1 VTVPPVPVPPPV
13 QVRAAAGLV
22 GLEGLLG
29 LVMAVVFGIWS
40 EGGLGARI
48 GEASY
53 FVILGGA
60 LALCAWFLYQGR
72 HGARTP
78 AIVAQLLLVPVVYT
92 TLGSGQ
98 ILVGIAALL
107 FVVGTFML
115 LISEPSRRWAVGADE
130 DSRSE

>member
-1 VTVPPVPVPPPV
+1 VTPAPPPV
-13 QVRAAAGLV
+13 QVRVAAGLV

-29 LVMAVVFGIWS
+29 LAMAVVFGFWS

-53 FVILGGA
+53 FVILGVA
-60 LALCAWFLYQGR
+60 LVACAFFLYRGR

-78 AIVAQLLLVPVVYT
+78 AIVVQLLLVPVVYT
-92 TLGSGQ
+92 TLGGGQ
-98 ILVGIAALL
+98 IVVGIVALL

-115 LISEPSRRWAVGADE
+115 LVSEPSRRWAVGADE
-130 DSRSE
+130 QARGSRPE